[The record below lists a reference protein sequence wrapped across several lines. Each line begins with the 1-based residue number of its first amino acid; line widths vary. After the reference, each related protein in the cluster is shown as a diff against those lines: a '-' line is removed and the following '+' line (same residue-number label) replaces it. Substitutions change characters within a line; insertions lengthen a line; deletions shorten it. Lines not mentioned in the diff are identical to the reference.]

1 MFTARPFV
9 SPDAQ
14 RLLELLKTLF
24 GSTFR
29 QILWR
34 NAAELELTYAQAQ
47 VLFYVAQH
55 PGCPMG
61 QVAKTFNV
69 TLSAITQIVDRLVQ
83 KQFLT
88 RGSNP
93 TDRRVYILEF
103 TTAGKALVQ
112 ELEKLQVEVLGPVL
126 QRLSAR
132 DRDRLI
138 KGLEKFVEAVT
149 DSLQEETGK
158 PLHGARETR
167 QYDIMKPQ

>member
-1 MFTARPFV
+1 MFTAHPFV

-55 PGCPMG
+55 PGCHMA

-83 KQFLT
+83 KRFLT
-88 RGSNP
+88 RVSNP
-93 TDRRVYILEF
+93 ADRRVYILEL
-103 TTAGKALVQ
+103 TTEGKSLVQ
-112 ELEKLQVEVLGPVL
+112 ELEMLQVEVLEPVL
-126 QRLSAR
+126 QRLSAC
-132 DRDRLI
+132 DRDHLI
-138 KGLEKFVEAVT
+138 KGLEKFVEAVS
-149 DSLQEETGK
+149 DGPPGETGK
-158 PLHGARETR
+158 PAPGSRESK
-167 QYDIMKPQ
+167 QYSVR

>member
-1 MFTARPFV
+1 MFTARPFA
-9 SPDAQ
+9 SPEAQ
-14 RLLELLKTLF
+14 RLLELLNTLL

-55 PGCPMG
+55 LGCHMG

-69 TLSAITQIVDRLVQ
+69 TLPAITQIVDRLVQ
-83 KQFLT
+83 KRFLT

-93 TDRRVYILEF
+93 ADRRVSILEL
-103 TTAGKALVQ
+103 TAEGKALVQ
-112 ELEKLQVEVLGPVL
+112 ELERVQVEALDPVL
-126 QRLSAR
+126 QRLSVR
-132 DRDRLI
+132 DRNRLI

-149 DSLQEETGK
+149 GSPQEASGKLPPVPGETPQCSLK
-158 PLHGARETR
+158 
-167 QYDIMKPQ
+167 

>member
-1 MFTARPFV
+1 MFTARPFA

-14 RLLELLKTLF
+14 RLLELLNTLL

-55 PGCPMG
+55 LGCP
-61 QVAKTFNV
+61 A
-69 TLSAITQIVDRLVQ
+69 
-83 KQFLT
+83 
-88 RGSNP
+88 
-93 TDRRVYILEF
+93 DRRVSILEL
-103 TTAGKALVQ
+103 TAEGQALVQ
-112 ELEKLQVEVLGPVL
+112 ELERVQVEALDPVL

-132 DRDRLI
+132 DRNRLI

-149 DSLQEETGK
+149 GGPQEASGKLPPVPGETPQCSLQ
-158 PLHGARETR
+158 
-167 QYDIMKPQ
+167 

>member
-9 SPDAQ
+9 SPEAQ

-55 PGCPMG
+55 LGCHMG
-61 QVAKTFNV
+61 QVAKTFKV
-69 TLSAITQIVDRLVQ
+69 TLPAITQIVDRLVQ

-93 TDRRVYILEF
+93 ADRRVSILAL
-103 TTAGKALVQ
+103 TAEGKALVQ
-112 ELEKLQVEVLGPVL
+112 ELERVQVEALDPVL

-132 DRDRLI
+132 DRNRLN
-138 KGLEKFVEAVT
+138 KGLEKFVEAVAGGPQEASGKSPHVAGDT
-149 DSLQEETGK
+149 LQCSLK
-158 PLHGARETR
+158 
-167 QYDIMKPQ
+167 

>member
-1 MFTARPFV
+1 MFTERPFA
-9 SPDAQ
+9 SPEAQ
-14 RLLELLKTLF
+14 RLLALLKTLF

-55 PGCPMG
+55 PDCHMG

-83 KQFLT
+83 KRFLT
-88 RGSNP
+88 RVSNP
-93 TDRRVYILEF
+93 TDRRVSILEL
-103 TTAGKALVQ
+103 TTEGKTLVQ
-112 ELEKLQVEVLGPVL
+112 ELEKLQVEVLEPVL

-132 DRDRLI
+132 DRDHLI
-138 KGLEKFVEAVT
+138 KGLEKFVAAVT
-149 DSLQEETGK
+149 DDLQEETGK
-158 PLHGARETR
+158 PLHGSREAK
-167 QYDIMKPQ
+167 QYSAK

>member
-9 SPDAQ
+9 SPEAQ
-14 RLLELLKTLF
+14 RLLELLKALF

-34 NAAELELTYAQAQ
+34 NAAELELTYTQAQ
-47 VLFYVAQH
+47 VLFYIAQH
-55 PGCPMG
+55 PGCHMA

-88 RGSNP
+88 RVSNP
-93 TDRRVYILEF
+93 ADRRVYILEL
-103 TTAGKALVQ
+103 TPEGKALVQ
-112 ELEKLQVEVLGPVL
+112 ELEVLQVEVLEPVL
-126 QRLSAR
+126 QRLSAC
-132 DRDRLI
+132 DRDHLI

-149 DSLQEETGK
+149 DGLPGVTGK
-158 PLHGARETR
+158 PAHGSRESK
-167 QYDIMKPQ
+167 QYSVR

>member
-1 MFTARPFV
+1 
-9 SPDAQ
+9 
-14 RLLELLKTLF
+14 
-24 GSTFR
+24 
-29 QILWR
+29 
-34 NAAELELTYAQAQ
+34 

-55 PGCPMG
+55 PGCHMG

-93 TDRRVYILEF
+93 TDRRVYILEL
-103 TTAGKALVQ
+103 TPEGKALVQ
-112 ELEKLQVEVLGPVL
+112 ELEKLQVEVLEPVL

-132 DRDRLI
+132 DREHLI

-149 DSLQEETGK
+149 DGLQEETRK
-158 PLHGARETR
+158 PSHGARETR
-167 QYDIMKPQ
+167 QYSTK

>member
-9 SPDAQ
+9 SPEAQ

-55 PGCPMG
+55 PGCHMG

-83 KQFLT
+83 KQLLT
-88 RGSNP
+88 RVSNP
-93 TDRRVYILEF
+93 TDRRVYILEL
-103 TTAGKALVQ
+103 TTEGKALVQ
-112 ELEKLQVEVLGPVL
+112 ELEKLQVEVLEPVL

-132 DRDRLI
+132 DRDHLI

-149 DSLQEETGK
+149 DGLQEATGK
-158 PLHGARETR
+158 PLHGARERR
-167 QYDIMKPQ
+167 QYSTQ

>member
-9 SPDAQ
+9 SPDAH

-55 PGCPMG
+55 PGCHMG

-83 KQFLT
+83 KQLLT
-88 RGSNP
+88 RVSNP
-93 TDRRVYILEF
+93 TDRRVYILEL
-103 TTAGKALVQ
+103 TPEGKALVQ
-112 ELEKLQVEVLGPVL
+112 ELEKLQVEVLEPVL

-132 DRDRLI
+132 DRGYLI

-149 DSLQEETGK
+149 DGRQKETGK
-158 PLHGARETR
+158 SLHGVRESR
-167 QYDIMKPQ
+167 QYNTK

>member
-9 SPDAQ
+9 SPEAQ

-55 PGCPMG
+55 PGCHMG
-61 QVAKTFNV
+61 QVAKMFNV

-83 KQFLT
+83 KQLLT
-88 RGSNP
+88 RSSKP
-93 TDRRVYILEF
+93 ADRRVSILAL
-103 TTAGKALVQ
+103 TTAGQALVQ
-112 ELEKLQVEVLGPVL
+112 ELEVMQVEILEPVL
-126 QRLSAR
+126 QRLSAC
-132 DRDRLI
+132 DRDHLI
-138 KGLEKFVEAVT
+138 KGLEKFVAAVT
-149 DSLQEETGK
+149 DGLQGETEK
-158 PLHGARETR
+158 PVHGARESNK
-167 QYDIMKPQ
+167 DSVS

>member
-1 MFTARPFV
+1 MFTERPFV
-9 SPDAQ
+9 SPEAQ

-55 PGCPMG
+55 PGCHMG
-61 QVAKTFNV
+61 QVAKTFTV

-83 KQFLT
+83 KRFLT
-88 RGSNP
+88 RSSKP
-93 TDRRVYILEF
+93 VDRRVSLLEL
-103 TTAGKALVQ
+103 TAEGKALVQ
-112 ELEKLQVEVLGPVL
+112 ELEKLQVEVLEPVL

-132 DRDRLI
+132 DRDHLI

-149 DSLQEETGK
+149 DGRHADTGK
-158 PLHGARETR
+158 PPQGARETK
-167 QYDIMKPQ
+167 QYNA

>member
-1 MFTARPFV
+1 MFTARPFA

-14 RLLELLKTLF
+14 RLLELLNTLL

-55 PGCPMG
+55 RGCHMG

-69 TLSAITQIVDRLVQ
+69 TLPAITQIVDRLVQ
-83 KQFLT
+83 KRFLT

-93 TDRRVYILEF
+93 ADRRVSILEL
-103 TTAGKALVQ
+103 TAEGKALVQ
-112 ELEKLQVEVLGPVL
+112 ELERVQVEALDPVL

-132 DRDRLI
+132 DRNRLI

-149 DSLQEETGK
+149 GGPQEASGKSPHVPGETPQCSLK
-158 PLHGARETR
+158 
-167 QYDIMKPQ
+167 

>member
-9 SPDAQ
+9 SPEAQ

-55 PGCPMG
+55 PGCHMG

-69 TLSAITQIVDRLVQ
+69 TLSATTQIVDRLVQ
-83 KQFLT
+83 KRFLT
-88 RGSNP
+88 RSSKP
-93 TDRRVYILEF
+93 ADRRVYILEL
-103 TTAGKALVQ
+103 TPEGQALVR
-112 ELEKLQVEVLGPVL
+112 ELEVLQVEVLEPESL
-126 QRLSAR
+126 R
-132 DRDRLI
+132 
-138 KGLEKFVEAVT
+138 EAVAAQLRLALERYEAGPRG
-149 DSLQEETGK
+149 DSK
-158 PLHGARETR
+158 PASRKR
-167 QYDIMKPQ
+167 R

>member
-9 SPDAQ
+9 SPEAQ

-55 PGCPMG
+55 PGCHMG
-61 QVAKTFNV
+61 QVAKTFTV

-88 RGSNP
+88 RASNP
-93 TDRRVYILEF
+93 TDRRVYILEL
-103 TTAGKALVQ
+103 TPEGKALVQ
-112 ELEKLQVEVLGPVL
+112 ELEKLQVEVLDPVL
-126 QRLSAR
+126 QRLSTR
-132 DRDRLI
+132 DREHLI

-149 DSLQEETGK
+149 DGRQGETGK
-158 PLHGARETR
+158 PLHAVRETR
-167 QYDIMKPQ
+167 EYSTKE

>member
-9 SPDAQ
+9 SPEAK

-55 PGCPMG
+55 PGCHMG

-83 KQFLT
+83 KRFLT
-88 RGSNP
+88 RVSNP
-93 TDRRVYILEF
+93 TDRRVSILEL
-103 TTAGKALVQ
+103 TTEGKALVQ
-112 ELEKLQVEVLGPVL
+112 ELEKLQVEVLEPVL

-132 DRDRLI
+132 DRDHLI
-138 KGLEKFVEAVT
+138 KGLEKFVAAVT
-149 DSLQEETGK
+149 DDLQEEPGK
-158 PLHGARETR
+158 STPGARETK
-167 QYDIMKPQ
+167 QYSVK

>member
-1 MFTARPFV
+1 MFTARPFA

-14 RLLELLKTLF
+14 RLLELLNTLL

-47 VLFYVAQH
+47 VLFYIAQH
-55 PGCPMG
+55 PGCHMG

-83 KQFLT
+83 KRFLT
-88 RGSNP
+88 RVSNP
-93 TDRRVYILEF
+93 TDRRVSILEL
-103 TTAGKALVQ
+103 TTEGQALVQ
-112 ELEKLQVEVLGPVL
+112 ELEKLQVEVLEPVL

-132 DRDRLI
+132 DRDHLI
-138 KGLEKFVEAVT
+138 KGLEKFVAAVT
-149 DSLQEETGK
+149 DDLQEEPGK
-158 PLHGARETR
+158 SAHGARETK
-167 QYDIMKPQ
+167 QYSVK

>member
-9 SPDAQ
+9 SLEAQ

-55 PGCPMG
+55 PDCHMG

-83 KQFLT
+83 KRFLT
-88 RGSNP
+88 RVSNP
-93 TDRRVYILEF
+93 TDRRVSILEL
-103 TTAGKALVQ
+103 TIEGKALVQ
-112 ELEKLQVEVLGPVL
+112 ELEKLQVEVLEPVL

-132 DRDRLI
+132 DRDYLI

-149 DSLQEETGK
+149 DSRQEDTGK
-158 PLHGARETR
+158 PPHGSRETK
-167 QYDIMKPQ
+167 QYSVR

>member
-1 MFTARPFV
+1 MFTARPFA
-9 SPDAQ
+9 SPEAQ
-14 RLLELLKTLF
+14 RLLELLNTLL

-55 PGCPMG
+55 GGCHMG

-69 TLSAITQIVDRLVQ
+69 TLPAITQIVDRLVQ
-83 KQFLT
+83 KRFLM

-93 TDRRVYILEF
+93 ADRRVATLEL
-103 TTAGKALVQ
+103 TAEGQALVQ
-112 ELEKLQVEVLGPVL
+112 ELEKLQVEVLEPVL

-132 DRDRLI
+132 DRDHLI
-138 KGLEKFVEAVT
+138 KGLEKFVAAVT
-149 DSLQEETGK
+149 DGLQEATGK
-158 PLHGARETR
+158 PAHGLQETK
-167 QYDIMKPQ
+167 QYSTK

>member
-1 MFTARPFV
+1 
-9 SPDAQ
+9 
-14 RLLELLKTLF
+14 
-24 GSTFR
+24 
-29 QILWR
+29 
-34 NAAELELTYAQAQ
+34 

-55 PGCPMG
+55 PGCHMG

-88 RGSNP
+88 RVSNP
-93 TDRRVYILEF
+93 TDRRVYILEL
-103 TTAGKALVQ
+103 TTEGKALVQ
-112 ELEKLQVEVLGPVL
+112 ELEKLQVEVLEPVL

-132 DRDRLI
+132 DRDHLI

-149 DSLQEETGK
+149 NGLQEAKGK

-167 QYDIMKPQ
+167 PDSRK

>member
-1 MFTARPFV
+1 MFTAHPFV
-9 SPDAQ
+9 SPEAQ

-55 PGCPMG
+55 PGCHMG

-83 KQFLT
+83 KRFLT
-88 RGSNP
+88 RVSNP
-93 TDRRVYILEF
+93 SDRRVSILEL
-103 TTAGKALVQ
+103 TTEGKTLVQ
-112 ELEKLQVEVLGPVL
+112 ELEKLQVEVLEPVL

-132 DRDRLI
+132 DRDHLI

-149 DSLQEETGK
+149 DGLQGETGR
-158 PLHGARETR
+158 PAPGARESK
-167 QYDIMKPQ
+167 QYSAR

>member
-1 MFTARPFV
+1 MFTAGPFV
-9 SPDAQ
+9 SPDTR
-14 RLLELLKTLF
+14 RLLELLQTLF

-55 PGCPMG
+55 SGCYMG

-83 KQFLT
+83 KRFLT
-88 RGSNP
+88 RLSKP
-93 TDRRVYILEF
+93 ADRRVSILEL
-103 TTAGKALVQ
+103 TPEGKALVH
-112 ELEKLQVEVLGPVL
+112 ELEKLQVEVLEPVL

-132 DRDRLI
+132 DRDHLI
-138 KGLEKFVEAVT
+138 SGLEKFVEAVT
-149 DSLQEETGK
+149 DDRQGETGK
-158 PLHGARETR
+158 SRQGSREMQ
-167 QYDIMKPQ
+167 QYTIQS

>member
-9 SPDAQ
+9 SPEAR

-47 VLFYVAQH
+47 VLFHVAQH
-55 PGCPMG
+55 AGCHMG
-61 QVAKTFNV
+61 QVAKTFTV

-83 KQFLT
+83 KRLLT
-88 RGSNP
+88 RSSNP
-93 TDRRVYILEF
+93 ADRRVSILAL
-103 TTAGKALVQ
+103 TTAGQALVQ
-112 ELEKLQVEVLGPVL
+112 ELEQLQVAILEPVL
-126 QRLSAR
+126 QRLSTR
-132 DRDRLI
+132 DRDHLI
-138 KGLEKFVEAVT
+138 TGLEKFVGAVT

-158 PLHGARETR
+158 SLHGAREAKQSST
-167 QYDIMKPQ
+167 K

>member
-1 MFTARPFV
+1 MFTAHPFV
-9 SPDAQ
+9 SPEAQ

-47 VLFYVAQH
+47 VLFYIAQH
-55 PGCPMG
+55 PGCYMG

-83 KQFLT
+83 KRFLT
-88 RGSNP
+88 RVSNP
-93 TDRRVYILEF
+93 TDRRVSILEL
-103 TTAGKALVQ
+103 TTEGKTLVQ
-112 ELEKLQVEVLGPVL
+112 ELEKLQVEVLEPVL

-132 DRDRLI
+132 DRDHLI
-138 KGLEKFVEAVT
+138 KGLEKFVAAVA
-149 DSLQEETGK
+149 DGLPKETGK
-158 PLHGARETR
+158 PAHGSRETK
-167 QYDIMKPQ
+167 QYSVR

>member
-1 MFTARPFV
+1 MFTARPFA
-9 SPDAQ
+9 SPEAQ
-14 RLLELLKTLF
+14 RLLELLTTLF

-55 PGCPMG
+55 PGCHMG

-69 TLSAITQIVDRLVQ
+69 TLPAITQIVDRLVQ
-83 KQFLT
+83 KQFLR
-88 RGSNP
+88 RGTNP
-93 TDRRVYILEF
+93 ADRRVYILEL

-112 ELEKLQVEVLGPVL
+112 ELEMLQVEALEPVL
-126 QRLSAR
+126 QRMAAR

-138 KGLEKFVEAVT
+138 KGLAKFVDAVT
-149 DSLQEETGK
+149 GGPPRDTGK
-158 PLHGARETR
+158 PPHVPRETK
-167 QYDIMKPQ
+167 QCSLK